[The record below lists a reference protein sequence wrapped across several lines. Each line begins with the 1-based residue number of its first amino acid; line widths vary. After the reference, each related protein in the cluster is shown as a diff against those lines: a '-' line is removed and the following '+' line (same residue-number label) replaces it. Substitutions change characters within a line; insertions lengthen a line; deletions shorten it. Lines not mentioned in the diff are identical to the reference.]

1 MSDHEWLI
9 LHQKLS
15 ASSDSNQPTLTHD
28 RVHLSDRV
36 IGKPAEDS
44 RERDGRRPSKV
55 FLDSRCFSS
64 ERIVMNA
71 GSLKWRPQ
79 CAKAFV
85 IILGLA
91 ASAFALADG
100 SGWYTPEQVAQGRWE
115 YSQKCG
121 VCHGQQLQGT
131 GAPALKGKIF
141 NDQWNGKRL
150 SDFYGYVH
158 TNMPLGLGA
167 SLPSQEYA
175 DIVAFLL
182 AQSGLPAGTD
192 KFTPYS
198 PMDRVLELNAA
209 TAAGGTVAAAAPGE
223 IEIGKLYGKL
233 VQPTTTTPTQAELD
247 AADTSSDNW
256 LMYNKGYR
264 GERYSKLAQIDTK
277 NAGSLRPVCMYQ
289 LSEIGTFSTG
299 PVTYD
304 GILYVTTHLGT
315 HAIDATTCK
324 KIWTH
329 SHVAQGP
336 EMNATNKGVAIA
348 GGRVIRGTQ
357 DGFLF
362 ALDAKTGAPLW
373 VRQVADWSRGEGIG
387 AAPIVLDDIVY
398 VAKAGSDW
406 GIRGQMMAYNVRD
419 GSLAWKFDLIPKSG
433 ATGAD
438 TWKTPGSS
446 AHGGGAAWVTYALD
460 RETGTLFVPV
470 ANPGPDYKKD
480 MRPGANLFTESTVA
494 LDARS
499 GKLKWWYQLRPN
511 DDHDWDTTVVSL
523 FDSDGRKL
531 VATAGKQGILHVVS
545 RRDGKL
551 VFKLPMTTLLNQ
563 DAPITPEGVR
573 VCPVA
578 GVQWNGAAH
587 SLSTGLLYVN
597 AIDWCTLFKL
607 GPDPKWVA
615 TVPYTGLANGWGTND
630 PTSAWS
636 GWINAVDPKSGTIAW
651 RVKRPTPMYAA
662 VTPTAGDVLFTGDLS
677 GNFLALDAR
686 NGNTLYSFDTG
697 GPIAGGV
704 ITYEVNGKQYV
715 AVASGS
721 SGGSIPLNGSATVV
735 IFSE

>member
-1 MSDHEWLI
+1 
-9 LHQKLS
+9 
-15 ASSDSNQPTLTHD
+15 
-28 RVHLSDRV
+28 
-36 IGKPAEDS
+36 
-44 RERDGRRPSKV
+44 
-55 FLDSRCFSS
+55 
-64 ERIVMNA
+64 MNA
-71 GSLKWRPQ
+71 SSLKWRPL
-79 CAKAFV
+79 CTSVFV
-85 IILGLA
+85 ITLGLA
-91 ASAFALADG
+91 PSTFALADG

-141 NDQWNGKRL
+141 NEQWNGKKV
-150 SDFYGYVH
+150 SEFYGYVH

-209 TAAGGTVAAAAPGE
+209 AAAGGTVAAAAPGE
-223 IEIGKLYGKL
+223 IEIGKLYGNL
-233 VQPTTTTPTQAELD
+233 AQPTTTTPTQAELD
-247 AADTSSDNW
+247 AADTASNDW

-264 GERYSKLAQIDTK
+264 GERYSTLTQIDRD
-277 NAGSLRPVCMYQ
+277 NAGNLKPVCMYQ
-289 LSEIGTFSTG
+289 LGEIGTFSTG
-299 PVTYD
+299 PVMYD

-373 VRQVADWSRGEGIG
+373 VRQVADWSLGEGIG
-387 AAPIVLDDIVY
+387 AAPIIVDDIVY

-406 GIRGQMMAYNVRD
+406 GIRGQMMAFNVRD
-419 GSLAWKFDLIPKSG
+419 GSLSWKFDLIPKPG
-433 ATGAD
+433 EAGAD

-470 ANPGPDYKKD
+470 ANPGPDYKKG
-480 MRPGANLFTESTVA
+480 MRQGANLFTESTVA

-531 VATAGKQGILHVVS
+531 VATAGKQGVLHIVS
-545 RRDGKL
+545 RQDGKL
-551 VFKLPMTTLLNQ
+551 VFKLPVTTLFNQ
-563 DAPITPEGVR
+563 DVPITPEGVR

-615 TVPYTGLANGWGTND
+615 TVPYTGLSNGWGTND

-636 GWINAVDPKSGTIAW
+636 GWINAVDPKSGTITW
-651 RVKRPTPMYAA
+651 RVKRSTPMYAA

-686 NGNTLYSFDTG
+686 SGKTLYSFDTG

-704 ITYEVNGKQYV
+704 ITYEVKGKQYV
-715 AVASGS
+715 AVASGF

-735 IFSE
+735 IFSD

>member
-1 MSDHEWLI
+1 
-9 LHQKLS
+9 
-15 ASSDSNQPTLTHD
+15 
-28 RVHLSDRV
+28 
-36 IGKPAEDS
+36 
-44 RERDGRRPSKV
+44 
-55 FLDSRCFSS
+55 
-64 ERIVMNA
+64 MNA
-71 GSLKWRPQ
+71 GSLQWRPR
-79 CAKAFV
+79 CTDIVV
-85 IILGLA
+85 ILFGLA
-91 ASAFALADG
+91 ASAVALADG
-100 SGWYTPEQVAQGRWE
+100 TGWYTSEQVAQGRWE

-131 GAPALKGKIF
+131 GAPALKGKTF
-141 NDQWNGKRL
+141 NELWNGKKL
-150 SDFYGYVH
+150 ADFYGYVH

-209 TAAGGTVAAAAPGE
+209 AAAGGTVAAAAPGE
-223 IEIGKLYGKL
+223 ISIGKLYGKL
-233 VQPTTTTPTQAELD
+233 AQPTTMTPTQAELD
-247 AADTSSDNW
+247 AADTATDNW

-264 GERYSKLAQIDTK
+264 GARYSTLTQIDRA
-277 NAGSLRPVCMYQ
+277 NAGSLKPVCMFQ
-289 LSEIGTFSTG
+289 LGELGTFSTG
-299 PVTYD
+299 PVMYD

-315 HAIDATTCK
+315 YAIDATSCK

-336 EMNATNKGVAIA
+336 EMNATNRGVAIA

-357 DGFLF
+357 DGFLY

-373 VRQVADWSRGEGIG
+373 VRQVADWSLGEGIG

-398 VAKAGSDW
+398 VAKAGGDW
-406 GIRGQMMAYNVRD
+406 GIRGQMMAFHVSD
-419 GSLAWKFDLIPKSG
+419 GSLAWSFDLIPKSG
-433 ATGAD
+433 ERGAD

-460 RETGTLFVPV
+460 RDTGTLFVPV

-480 MRPGANLFTESTVA
+480 MRQGDNLFTESLVA
-494 LDARS
+494 LDAHS
-499 GKLKWWYQLRPN
+499 GKLKWWYQLRRN

-545 RRDGKL
+545 RNDGKL
-551 VFKLPMTTLLNQ
+551 VFKLPVTTLLNQ
-563 DAPITPEGVR
+563 DVPITPEGVR

-597 AIDWCTLFKL
+597 AIDWCTTFKM

-615 TVPYTGLANGWGTND
+615 TVPYTGLSNGWGTND
-630 PTSAWS
+630 PTREWS
-636 GWINAVDPKSGTIAW
+636 GWINAIDPKTGAMAW
-651 RVKRPTPMYAA
+651 RVKWPTPMYAA
-662 VTPTAGDVLFTGDLS
+662 ITPTAGDVLLTGDLS
-677 GNFLALDAR
+677 GHFLALDAR
-686 NGNTLYSFDTG
+686 DGKTLYSFPTG

-704 ITYEVNGKQYV
+704 ITYEVKGKQYV
-715 AVASGS
+715 AVASGF
-721 SGGSIPLNGSATVV
+721 SGGSIPLTGSATVV

>member
-1 MSDHEWLI
+1 
-9 LHQKLS
+9 
-15 ASSDSNQPTLTHD
+15 
-28 RVHLSDRV
+28 
-36 IGKPAEDS
+36 
-44 RERDGRRPSKV
+44 
-55 FLDSRCFSS
+55 
-64 ERIVMNA
+64 MNA